1 MKVTCKKTGKDI
13 TTKVIKMI
21 EKSLMNK
28 GIKVISKSPYRD
40 ENGNFIDSKLKYKLN
55 TIIVG

>member
-13 TTKVIKMI
+13 TSKVIKSI
-21 EKSLMNK
+21 EKSLLSK

-40 ENGNFIDSKLKYKLN
+40 ENGNFIDSKL
-55 TIIVG
+55 